1 VDTKTIPY
9 RIVDHLTSD
18 RAGERARVV
27 DALMATPAS
36 ISPKYFYDELGCA
49 LYGAI
54 CRLPEYYPTRTE
66 ASIFTEHR
74 LETATAVG
82 QGKQFVDLGRALLRR
97 VWFAFI
103 SPTRYIAVDIARRD
117 RKGARPDGA
126 RFQRWRC

>member
-1 VDTKTIPY
+1 MRTGARATACSANSTGAPANPYASWRSCWRNPRVDTKTIPY
-9 RIVDHLTSD
+9 RIVEHLTSD

-66 ASIFTEHR
+66 ASIFSEHR
-74 LETATAVG
+74 LEIATA
-82 QGKQFVDLGRALLRR
+82 
-97 VWFAFI
+97 
-103 SPTRYIAVDIARRD
+103 
-117 RKGARPDGA
+117 
-126 RFQRWRC
+126 